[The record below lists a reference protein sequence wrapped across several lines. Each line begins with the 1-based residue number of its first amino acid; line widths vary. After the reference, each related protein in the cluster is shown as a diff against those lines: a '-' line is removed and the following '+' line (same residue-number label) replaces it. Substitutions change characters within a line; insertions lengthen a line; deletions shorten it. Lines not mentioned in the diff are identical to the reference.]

1 MDTIESKKEVKITGK
16 KEEDLLNTIRDRYKT
31 SVDGW
36 NEIYEDAKADIQF
49 VYDIGEGQ
57 WPTTIRSKREKARR
71 PVLTI
76 NKLLK
81 FVRQIRGDHLQNR
94 PRIKTIPVDSK
105 SDPAIATL
113 YDDLIRQIEYLSDA
127 HIAYD
132 TAYGHAIAGSIG
144 FFRLITRWSQNNPFE
159 QDIFIKRIVNPFMVH
174 FDPSATEFN
183 YEDAR
188 WCFIE
193 DSISKKEFERKYPD
207 ADTKNFDTSR
217 RSDSNDWFSE
227 DRVRLAEY
235 FWKEPYTRKMAL
247 LSDGSHVQLGNNSEA
262 KIKKDGLQII
272 KERNVE
278 SHRVMWCKTNG
289 YEILEHGEW
298 PGKYIPVIPVL
309 GDEIVIDG
317 KKYYLSLI
325 RGAKDP
331 QRMYNYWSRLSLDT
345 PVPTTHGWK
354 TMGSL
359 EIGDRLFD
367 ENGEQC
373 SVLGFSPTFTDKPC
387 FKVTFSNNTSIVSD
401 DEHLWTVKELHD
413 KKWVTKTIHT
423 KELSPEKH
431 RIAIAKPLQ
440 LPDVQFPISPYVL
453 GLWISDGDSI
463 RPKVFTH
470 KKTLDEVSDI
480 LSKEGMNIRSGSIC
494 KASNTY
500 GVALLG
506 IRKEFTRLN
515 LLGNKHV
522 PKEYLRGSFEQRLSL
537 LQGLMDGD
545 GTCKENGICN
555 FATIKESI
563 AKDVSELLSSLGFK
577 GTYYKQADGMYCFSF
592 TPRDFPVFRLK
603 YKKDRQ
609 YTERG
614 RTTQSC
620 HYKIVSVERVDSVP
634 VRCVKVDSPNELFL
648 AGVGMIPTHNTS
660 GTETVALTPKSPFII
675 DKRQIDGFET
685 EWEESNEE
693 NRMYIRY
700 NAIAG
705 LQKPSREPQAQIP
718 AAIISM
724 MQTTAYD
731 IEDHLGRY
739 EASKGAPSNERSGRA
754 ILARVE
760 QSDRG
765 TFQFIDNLT
774 RAITYCGKQL
784 VDLIPKIYDS
794 ERALRI
800 MDESGNQRFVAVNTP
815 VQKSDGSIGTIND
828 LSVGQYDVI
837 ASVGLS
843 YGSKREEMVRML
855 IESMQYAPDLAPAI
869 APLIFKYSDY
879 PGAEEVYQEIK
890 KATENM
896 KKQEA
901 EDGGIRT

>member
-331 QRMYNYWSRLSLDT
+331 QRMYNYWS
-345 PVPTTHGWK
+345 
-354 TMGSL
+354 
-359 EIGDRLFD
+359 
-367 ENGEQC
+367 
-373 SVLGFSPTFTDKPC
+373 
-387 FKVTFSNNTSIVSD
+387 TS
-401 DEHLWTVKELHD
+401 
-413 KKWVTKTIHT
+413 
-423 KELSPEKH
+423 
-431 RIAIAKPLQ
+431 A
-440 LPDVQFPISPYVL
+440 
-453 GLWISDGDSI
+453 
-463 RPKVFTH
+463 
-470 KKTLDEVSDI
+470 
-480 LSKEGMNIRSGSIC
+480 
-494 KASNTY
+494 
-500 GVALLG
+500 
-506 IRKEFTRLN
+506 
-515 LLGNKHV
+515 
-522 PKEYLRGSFEQRLSL
+522 
-537 LQGLMDGD
+537 
-545 GTCKENGICN
+545 
-555 FATIKESI
+555 
-563 AKDVSELLSSLGFK
+563 
-577 GTYYKQADGMYCFSF
+577 
-592 TPRDFPVFRLK
+592 
-603 YKKDRQ
+603 
-609 YTERG
+609 
-614 RTTQSC
+614 
-620 HYKIVSVERVDSVP
+620 
-634 VRCVKVDSPNELFL
+634 
-648 AGVGMIPTHNTS
+648 
-660 GTETVALTPKSPFII
+660 TETVALTPKSPFII

-800 MDESGNQRFVAVNTP
+800 MDESGNQKFVAVNTP

-855 IESMQYAPDLAPAI
+855 RESMQYAPNLAPAI
-869 APLIFKYSDY
+869 APLIFKYTDY